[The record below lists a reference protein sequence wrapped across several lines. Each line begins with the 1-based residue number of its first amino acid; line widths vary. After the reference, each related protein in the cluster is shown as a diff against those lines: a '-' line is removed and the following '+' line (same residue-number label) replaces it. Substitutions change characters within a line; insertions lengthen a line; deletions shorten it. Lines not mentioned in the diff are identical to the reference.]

1 MRQTLSVIFLASFI
15 LMGGCGSPGNPPE
28 AAADRGWAAITAG
41 QWTVSFNP
49 DNSRGISFG
58 ALLTDSAGAS
68 SISGTDSIHL
78 HEPDIPD
85 SIRFSRK
92 WEVGGGAVLVFSL
105 TAPFTDGTALA
116 RRASEIL
123 ESAVV
128 IPPPG
133 LRSVYLSDRSPGP
146 MDSQRTPLSVE
157 QSPVL
162 NHFISIT
169 FDPENSDTALLI
181 VDSLVVVF
189 PANSTDPIVLD
200 HRGTDETT
208 QVVRYPDSRG
218 IHTEV
223 FTSALELNRVYT
235 SEEAGVT
242 GHVRLTSAF
251 LTGRGFFPLPDASFA
266 TTQNYRVAFDLPE
279 GCTAWTPLTSQSDT
293 LMASGPGGITG
304 GLPVALGSYTP
315 MSINPEHD
323 LLVLTGGE
331 PDSLDLLATGRIA
344 GALAETLDFRSSRFS
359 FIEIQYPD
367 GDAVFSVFGGLFFSR
382 GSLESL
388 GDVSSWSR
396 IIRSGETPDGFP
408 ILVHAARGVLMQSLR
423 LDPLL
428 AGMLAAWFPLRFY
441 DHVED
446 DPEGLAEIREA
457 YMKNYLYAM
466 ELTGGAT
473 EYALIDPMLA
483 SSPHF
488 DLITGGKGV
497 IVLEYMNSLGLLQR
511 LPWLLQAFTHSWS
524 SNYWP
529 RIYSTLLYSEKLTDQ
544 YQTLL
549 RNLFYLPGVPQITV
563 EWRQDN
569 GTIFMETTEFQPGE
583 PFGLPLD
590 SCLCLIHL
598 GDTSFTRPVVSM
610 NGILQCEIDYPFHPA
625 GEVRAIDLN
634 SRWLVPADLIYR
646 RIR

>member
-1 MRQTLSVIFLASFI
+1 MRHTLSGILPALVILLCA
-15 LMGGCGSPGNPPE
+15 CDSPDVSSGTGVNP
-28 AAADRGWAAITAG
+28 GWASLTAG
-41 QWTVSFNP
+41 QWTVRFNADSHQGMSF
-49 DNSRGISFG
+49 
-58 ALLTDSAGAS
+58 AAVLTDSAGAS
-68 SISGTDSIHL
+68 PFTGTDSIHFP
-78 HEPDIPD
+78 EPDIPD

-92 WEVGGGAVLVFSL
+92 WELGGGSILVLSVTTPSS
-105 TAPFTDGTALA
+105 DGTAHAAQA
-116 RRASEIL
+116 RQIL
-123 ESAVV
+123 ENAEALS
-128 IPPPG
+128 PPG
-133 LRSVYLSDRSPGP
+133 LRSVYLSDRSPGL

-157 QSPVL
+157 QSPVM

-200 HRGTDETT
+200 YSGTGETT
-208 QVVRYPDSRG
+208 ELVRYPDSQG
-218 IHTEV
+218 THTEV
-223 FTSALELNRVYT
+223 FTNALELNRVYT
-235 SEEAGVT
+235 AEEAGIS

-251 LTGRGFFPLPDASFA
+251 LTGMGFFPVPVASSI

-315 MSINPEHD
+315 MAINPEHD

-367 GDAVFSVFGGLFFSR
+367 GDAVFSVYGGLFFSR

-388 GDVSSWSR
+388 ADLSGWSR
-396 IIRSGETPDGFP
+396 LIRSGEIPDGFP
-408 ILVHAARGVLMQSLR
+408 ILVHAARGVLIQSLR
-423 LDPLL
+423 LDPLIS
-428 AGMLAAWFPLRFY
+428 GMLTAWFPLRFY
-441 DHVED
+441 EHVQD

-483 SSPHF
+483 SSPHL

-549 RNLFYLPGVPQITV
+549 RNLLYLPGVPQITV

-610 NGILQCEIDYPFHPA
+610 NGILQCEIDHPFHPS

-634 SRWLVPADLIYR
+634 PRWLVPADLIYR